1 MKILKL
7 IYYIPEFV
15 LFYLTKLLQS
25 NFQMAYV
32 ILSPTM
38 KIKAGFIEYP
48 LTIKSSGGLL
58 LLCNLISMT
67 PGTLSADV
75 DAKQEVLLVHVLSNS
90 SIETIHQE
98 INNIER
104 RIIRL
109 MN

>member
-1 MKILKL
+1 MKALKL
-7 IYYIPEFV
+7 LYYIPEFLV
-15 LFYLTKLLQS
+15 FYLLKLLQS

-32 ILSPTM
+32 ILSPKM

-48 LTIKSSGGLL
+48 INIKSSSGLL

-75 DAKQEVLLVHVLSNS
+75 DDNKEVLLVHVLSNS
-90 SIETIHQE
+90 SNETILQE

-104 RIIRL
+104 RILRL
-109 MN
+109 IN

>member
-1 MKILKL
+1 MKILKS

-25 NFQMAYV
+25 NFQMAFV

-38 KIKAGFIEYP
+38 KIEAGFIEYP
-48 LTIKSSGGLL
+48 LNVKSSGGLL

-75 DAKQEVLLVHVLSNS
+75 DDKQEVLLVHVLSNS
-90 SIETIHQE
+90 SNETILQE

-109 MN
+109 IN

>member
-1 MKILKL
+1 MKVLKL

-15 LFYLTKLLQS
+15 LFYLSKLLQS

-32 ILSPTM
+32 ILSRKM
-38 KIKAGFIEYP
+38 DIKAGFLEYP
-48 LTIKSSGGLL
+48 INIKSSGGLL

-75 DAKQEVLLVHVLSNS
+75 DEKKEVLLVHVLSNS
-90 SIETIHQE
+90 SKETILHE

-109 MN
+109 IN

>member
-1 MKILKL
+1 MKVLKL

-15 LFYLTKLLQS
+15 LFYLSKLLQS

-32 ILSPTM
+32 ILSPRM
-38 KIKAGFIEYP
+38 DIKAGFIEYP
-48 LTIKSSGGLL
+48 INIKSSGGLL

-75 DAKQEVLLVHVLSNS
+75 DDKQEVLLVHVLSNS
-90 SIETIHQE
+90 SNETILQE

-109 MN
+109 IN